1 MFFPTINI
9 SNVVTKH
16 NEMTLL
22 SSNLMEKTIIE
33 KAETRNKNILMYQ
46 TWRTIITPHVSKS

>member
-46 TWRTIITPHVSKS
+46 TWRTIIIPHVSKS